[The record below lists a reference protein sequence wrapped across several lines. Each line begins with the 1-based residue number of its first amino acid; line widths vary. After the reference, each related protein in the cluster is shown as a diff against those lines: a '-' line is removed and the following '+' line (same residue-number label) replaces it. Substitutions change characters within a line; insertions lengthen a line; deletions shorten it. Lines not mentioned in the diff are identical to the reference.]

1 MLISLFME
9 RFDKGVAP
17 YRPAADANPLNAV
30 IVMARIF
37 CEIIGLIFFEKFVKI
52 KKQLQKDTD
61 TR

>member
-1 MLISLFME
+1 MK

-37 CEIIGLIFFEKFVKI
+37 CEIIGLICFEKFVKI
-52 KKQLQKDTD
+52 KKQRQKDTD